1 MNGRRCPSSAHL
13 SSSSSELRCRSSR
26 LPLTEHRPAERGTRR
41 FLSCLSNSWSRAK
54 YDELNCSDIRGAVGP
69 ERSSKS
75 PAWHQVRGA
84 TTSLL
89 VPYMVYRETTSVLV
103 ALHRLPRP
111 KRKDL
116 SHRLRANKLLLPQ
129 LAAASGKR
137 FSQIGFQTI
146 RVAERGIEDRLHLLS
161 TLLRV
166 TGRGCMNH
174 SRFSLRSCPVINSA
188 MEI

>member
-1 MNGRRCPSSAHL
+1 
-13 SSSSSELRCRSSR
+13 
-26 LPLTEHRPAERGTRR
+26 
-41 FLSCLSNSWSRAK
+41 
-54 YDELNCSDIRGAVGP
+54 
-69 ERSSKS
+69 
-75 PAWHQVRGA
+75 
-84 TTSLL
+84 
-89 VPYMVYRETTSVLV
+89 MVYRETTSVLV